1 MPTTPPTNER
11 VEFDW
16 NEITALAQ
24 IRRPDLI
31 ELKLILEADQQRLL
45 LAENQTAPNVDLVG
59 LYRWNGLEGE
69 LPGGGRFSTRGNEA
83 TDWILGVNFSVPL
96 YLRQER
102 AAMRSA
108 QLLIARDRANLE
120 QGVHSSRHILALTYR
135 NVDTFY
141 LQYEAFRVAR
151 EAARTNLQ
159 RQFAAYVT
167 GNPVIFLNVLQ
178 AVSDWGNSVSQ
189 EAQSLAQYN
198 AELARMERE
207 TGTILETHGIF
218 FREDRFCSLGPNW
231 LTPRRGR
238 LYPRSIQPGDNL
250 DRYPV
255 GEGPAENFFD
265 LENYPRR
272 LPALEEE
279 IESAPPLDDLLEP
292 LPPVVPNESP

>member
-1 MPTTPPTNER
+1 M
-11 VEFDW
+11 
-16 NEITALAQ
+16 
-24 IRRPDLI
+24 
-31 ELKLILEADQQRLL
+31 
-45 LAENQTAPNVDLVG
+45 
-59 LYRWNGLEGE
+59 
-69 LPGGGRFSTRGNEA
+69 
-83 TDWILGVNFSVPL
+83 
-96 YLRQER
+96 
-102 AAMRSA
+102 
-108 QLLIARDRANLE
+108 
-120 QGVHSSRHILALTYR
+120 ALTYR

-151 EAARTNLQ
+151 RSSRTNLQ

-231 LTPRRGR
+231 LNRRRGKA
-238 LYPRSIQPGDNL
+238 YPRSIQPSDNL

-265 LENYPRR
+265 LEDYPRR

-279 IESAPPLDDLLEP
+279 IEPAPPLDDLIEP